1 MTTSFDFYD
10 SLWQWNDKSNHNEL
24 PGSLLGLSPS
34 SIRVLKNLLQRP
46 AVPDTSLSNGSGG
59 DGLFASRHG
68 HLNVLLTRRS
78 KTMRTYAG
86 ETALPG
92 GKMEPKDSTLEETA
106 RREAQEEC
114 GITRNPD
121 KVIKL
126 TSLDP
131 FLTRSNLI
139 VTPIVFFLPIN
150 FCFSSWEKDPIP
162 KFNISAYYF
171 CLATIECERRPITR
185 SFEITWF
192 STKLPYKL
200 FEFPSKHSPILGFT
214 ADVLIEVAVLGY
226 QQEPAS
232 YTRKSDGQL
241 SMNRIIEIALKEALN
256 SDQMNICQPIP
267 HSLAVIINN
276 GTLHIL
282 LILLKS
288 FQNSPTFFGFQSLF
302 YLGHL
307 SSLSQAAQKSKIQ
320 QRREA
325 KFAEAL
331 KTGGASKKIGS
342 NEIKAPKSK
351 LPLTLIYGFLALFL
365 GGLIFEFLRL
375 II

>member
-10 SLWQWNDKSNHNEL
+10 SLWQWNDESNHNEL

-46 AVPDTSLSNGSGG
+46 AVPDTFPIKRRAAVMV
-59 DGLFASRHG
+59 GLFASRHG

-139 VTPIVFFLPIN
+139 VTPIVFFITDQSLMVTFTP
-150 FCFSSWEKDPIP
+150 FS
-162 KFNISAYYF
+162 
-171 CLATIECERRPITR
+171 
-185 SFEITWF
+185 
-192 STKLPYKL
+192 
-200 FEFPSKHSPILGFT
+200 
-214 ADVLIEVAVLGY
+214 
-226 QQEPAS
+226 
-232 YTRKSDGQL
+232 
-241 SMNRIIEIALKEALN
+241 
-256 SDQMNICQPIP
+256 
-267 HSLAVIINN
+267 
-276 GTLHIL
+276 LHIKYIYVVVYISLVFL
-282 LILLKS
+282 L
-288 FQNSPTFFGFQSLF
+288 G
-302 YLGHL
+302 
-307 SSLSQAAQKSKIQ
+307 
-320 QRREA
+320 
-325 KFAEAL
+325 
-331 KTGGASKKIGS
+331 KKIRS
-342 NEIKAPKSK
+342 QN
-351 LPLTLIYGFLALFL
+351 LTFLLTTFV
-365 GGLIFEFLRL
+365 
-375 II
+375 

>member
-10 SLWQWNDKSNHNEL
+10 SLWQWNDESNHNEL

-46 AVPDTSLSNGSGG
+46 AVPDTFPIKRRAAVMV
-59 DGLFASRHG
+59 GLFASRHG

-139 VTPIVFFLPIN
+139 VTPIVFFITDQSLMPRLN
-150 FCFSSWEKDPIP
+150 AKEVDVLFSHRLEDFI
-162 KFNISAYYF
+162 
-171 CLATIECERRPITR
+171 TGPITR

-241 SMNRIIEIALKEALN
+241 SMNRIIEIALKEAPEFGSDEHLPAKSVPNNYDTHGRPIEGNSALTRIKNAFFRSLPGNLSHLN
-256 SDQMNICQPIP
+256 CS
-267 HSLAVIINN
+267 
-276 GTLHIL
+276 
-282 LILLKS
+282 
-288 FQNSPTFFGFQSLF
+288 SP
-302 YLGHL
+302 L
-307 SSLSQAAQKSKIQ
+307 SG
-320 QRREA
+320 R
-325 KFAEAL
+325 
-331 KTGGASKKIGS
+331 
-342 NEIKAPKSK
+342 N
-351 LPLTLIYGFLALFL
+351 Y
-365 GGLIFEFLRL
+365 
-375 II
+375 

>member
-10 SLWQWNDKSNHNEL
+10 SLWQWNDESNHNEL

-46 AVPDTSLSNGSGG
+46 AVPDTFPIKRRAAVMV
-59 DGLFASRHG
+59 GLFASRHG

-139 VTPIVFFLPIN
+139 VTPIVFFITDQSLMPRLN
-150 FCFSSWEKDPIP
+150 AKEVDVLFSHRLEDFI
-162 KFNISAYYF
+162 
-171 CLATIECERRPITR
+171 TGPITR

-241 SMNRIIEIALKEALN
+241 SMNRIIEIALKEAPEFG
-256 SDQMNICQPIP
+256 SDEHLP
-267 HSLAVIINN
+267 A
-276 GTLHIL
+276 
-282 LILLKS
+282 
-288 FQNSPTFFGFQSLF
+288 NSP
-302 YLGHL
+302 L
-307 SSLSQAAQKSKIQ
+307 SG
-320 QRREA
+320 R
-325 KFAEAL
+325 
-331 KTGGASKKIGS
+331 
-342 NEIKAPKSK
+342 N
-351 LPLTLIYGFLALFL
+351 Y
-365 GGLIFEFLRL
+365 
-375 II
+375 